1 MQCCEAYKPVCKV
14 SVYCIV
20 VYALRSVYEGPEVH
34 ISSPSCSL
42 RRKLSTNRPAPS
54 PALVLA
60 VSPISS
66 ICYCTC
72 LPRRRLEVHRVM
84 FIVGKCTA
92 LCPPPP
98 SLCEV
103 YSCRPELHYLIKL
116 GPFGAKPSPVCR
128 LLLPSKARLSF
139 NHHLLTFTFTLSLP
153 SPSHPLSTTSEYS
166 VNSGVATNKR
176 YTGLPRAQRRP
187 PLSANTSRP
196 VVARSLHLLSSSPRE
211 PQQPWL
217 TRTSSWTTIPCSRIC
232 ELLPRTLHLYHC

>member
-72 LPRRRLEVHRVM
+72 LPRRRLEVHCVM

-103 YSCRPELHYLIKL
+103 YY
-116 GPFGAKPSPVCR
+116 VQ
-128 LLLPSKARLSF
+128 ARA
-139 NHHLLTFTFTLSLP
+139 SLP
-153 SPSHPLSTTSEYS
+153 NQARALWRQAEPRLPFAPSFKSAAFFQSP
-166 VNSGVATNKR
+166 
-176 YTGLPRAQRRP
+176 P
-187 PLSANTSRP
+187 PH
-196 VVARSLHLLSSSPRE
+196 LHLHPFPPFSISS
-211 PQQPWL
+211 
-217 TRTSSWTTIPCSRIC
+217 
-232 ELLPRTLHLYHC
+232 TLYYF